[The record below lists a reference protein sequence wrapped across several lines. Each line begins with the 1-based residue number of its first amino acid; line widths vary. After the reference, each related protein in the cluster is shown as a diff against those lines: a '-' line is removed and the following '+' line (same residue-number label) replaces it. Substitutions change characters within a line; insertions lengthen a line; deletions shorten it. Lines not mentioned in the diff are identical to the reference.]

1 MEQYTYKQLRRMS
14 TKQLINLRVK
24 YAKQANQRL
33 VRLERSESPVTGKPY
48 TAGAYDLAIQYISTT
63 RDTVK
68 RSYKRFSESPNY
80 TKTINEET
88 GETAYDMYRIK
99 RDILEMQRFFASKS
113 STPAGNREIE
123 RKRIETFAEQ
133 GISEE
138 VAASDAFYD
147 FLNSNAYEYFTMNQ
161 FESETIV
168 DIYNLYREAGVT
180 AKNIQKAFDKL
191 KAESI
196 RRAKNAKGEDYEDV
210 TVKDIQEALYNKG
223 SKKTKEKLDELAK
236 KKGGVLL

>member
-24 YAKQANQRL
+24 YAKRANQRL

-48 TAGAYDLAIQYISTT
+48 TAGAYDLAVQYIKTT
-63 RDTVK
+63 REDHSGK
-68 RSYKRFSESPNY
+68 MRFSESANY
-80 TKTINEET
+80 TKYEEET

-99 RDILEMQRFFASKS
+99 RDILEMQRFLAAKS
-113 STPAGNREIE
+113 STVSGNREIE
-123 RKRIETFAEQ
+123 RKRIDTFAEQ
-133 GISEE
+133 GISAE
-138 VAASDAFYD
+138 VASSDAFYD
-147 FLNSNAYEYFTMNQ
+147 FLNSNAYEYFTANQ

-180 AKNIQKAFDKL
+180 ARNIQEAFNKL
-191 KAESI
+191 KAQSI
-196 RRAKNAKGEDYEDV
+196 KKAKAGDDDEI

-223 SKKTKEKLDELAK
+223 SKKTKKKLDELAK

>member
-24 YAKQANQRL
+24 YAKRANQRL

-48 TAGAYDLAIQYISTT
+48 TAGAYDLAVQYIKTT
-63 RDTVK
+63 REDHSGK
-68 RSYKRFSESPNY
+68 MRFSESVNY
-80 TKTINEET
+80 TKYEEET

-99 RDILEMQRFFASKS
+99 RDILEMQHFLAAKS
-113 STPAGNREIE
+113 STVSGNREIE
-123 RKRIETFAEQ
+123 RKRVETFTEQ
-133 GISEE
+133 GISAE
-138 VAASDAFYD
+138 VASSDAFYD
-147 FLNSNAYEYFTMNQ
+147 FLNSNAYEYFAANQ

-180 AKNIQKAFDKL
+180 ARNIQEAFNKL
-191 KAESI
+191 KVQSI
-196 RRAKNAKGEDYEDV
+196 KNAAAGGDGEI
-210 TVKDIQEALYNKG
+210 TLKDIQEALYNKG
-223 SKKTKEKLDELAK
+223 SKKTKKKLDELAK